1 MACRAGRALKTC
13 CNAQHSPPWVQLGC
27 LAVVVLGLPN
37 MRLTLSTRS
46 NACRADKAREYER
59 KLEYLR
65 REEELIREEEMEAEA
80 LLQSD
85 RPTLHTDQ
93 TAPEVGWNLPKDIAA
108 GCHAEGLCRRLCAA
122 RAAPV
127 SGWLLAG

>member
-1 MACRAGRALKTC
+1 MHIACYH
-13 CNAQHSPPWVQLGC
+13 AQHSPAWVQLGY
-27 LAVVVLGLPN
+27 LAMVVLGLSILW
-37 MRLTLSTRS
+37 LTLSTRS
-46 NACRADKAREYER
+46 DACRADKAREYER

-93 TAPEVGWNLPKDIAA
+93 TAPEVN
-108 GCHAEGLCRRLCAA
+108 
-122 RAAPV
+122 
-127 SGWLLAG
+127 

>member
-1 MACRAGRALKTC
+1 MLQHLSCLIGWPLCLQSRQGTQYMLNCTALSSLYSAWLLSCAFLRAAALV
-13 CNAQHSPPWVQLGC
+13 ADLEHS
-27 LAVVVLGLPN
+27 A
-37 MRLTLSTRS
+37 
-46 NACRADKAREYER
+46 ACRADKAREYER

-93 TAPEVGWNLPKDIAA
+93 TAPEVGWSLPDV
-108 GCHAEGLCRRLCAA
+108 GSHADGLCRRLRGA
-122 RAAPV
+122 
-127 SGWLLAG
+127 

>member
-1 MACRAGRALKTC
+1 MLFF
-13 CNAQHSPPWVQLGC
+13 
-27 LAVVVLGLPN
+27 GLPH
-37 MRLTLSTRS
+37 LWLIFSTV
-46 NACRADKAREYER
+46 NAACRADKAREYER

-93 TAPEVGWNLPKDIAA
+93 TAPEVG
-108 GCHAEGLCRRLCAA
+108 
-122 RAAPV
+122 
-127 SGWLLAG
+127 